1 MPEVGGVTTAS
12 AADSVRLT
20 SGSLDLRLVPAALTS
35 WAVTAVGILWDTGAA
50 VAGVCV
56 VVAMAAALIR
66 GRMTAHR
73 AVSTGLIAVS
83 VVGVGFGLAVMMRA
97 NGVRD
102 HPVTQLFGT
111 AAEVTVTPSESPRSL
126 GPGRV
131 LFRAGLVSV
140 EGHETNGRVTV
151 FASALGFGQVHA
163 GQPIRFRARLSRPTR
178 RDLSVALL
186 TATGEPVTGQA
197 SAVQRFAA
205 AVRGRFAAA
214 ARDVLPTDQA
224 AMLPALVLGD
234 TSAVTGAVTAEFRA
248 AGLTHLTAVSG
259 ANVTIVCG
267 AVLTA
272 AYLVGPR
279 AAVGLAA
286 LALVAFV
293 IVVQP
298 TASVLRAA
306 VMGAVALLA
315 ILSAR
320 RRQAIPALSATVLV
334 LMVVAPQLAVDV
346 GFALSV
352 SATAALVVIAP
363 VWSGRLVA
371 RGWPKPLA
379 DAVCIAAA
387 AQLVTAPLVA
397 GISGTFSL
405 VAVVANLAVAML
417 VAPITVLGTTA
428 AVLCLVWPGG
438 AHLLIRFTG
447 PELWWLCTVAHR
459 AAGIPNATVPVPA
472 GGVGVV
478 VVALAGVTTVVLW
491 RHWWFR
497 RTLAGASVCL
507 LAWSISDVLNGHSG
521 GAVTGH
527 GAAMSA
533 VRGTIVG

>member
-1 MPEVGGVTTAS
+1 VSTES
-12 AADSVRLT
+12 ATPDSR
-20 SGSLDLRLVPAALTS
+20 SLDLRLVPAALTS
-35 WAVTAVGILWDTGAA
+35 WGVTATGILWEIGAVLA
-50 VAGVCV
+50 VICMVLTL
-56 VVAMAAALIR
+56 AAALVR
-66 GRMTAHR
+66 TRLAAHR
-73 AVSTGLIAVS
+73 AQARAVTTGLIAMS
-83 VVGVGFGLAVMMRA
+83 IVGAGFGFAIMLRT

-111 AAEVTVTPSESPRSL
+111 ATEVTVTPSESPRAI
-126 GPGRV
+126 GPGRM
-131 LFRAGLVSV
+131 LFKVNLILID
-140 EGHETNGRVTV
+140 GHETSGRATV
-151 FASALGFGQVHA
+151 FAPSLSFGQVQA
-163 GQPIRFRARLSRPTR
+163 GQPIRFKARLGRPTR
-178 RDLSVALL
+178 RDLTVAVLV
-186 TATGEPVTGQA
+186 ATGEPVAGQA

-205 AVRGRFAAA
+205 TVRGRFAAA
-214 ARDVLPTDQA
+214 ARDVLPAGQA

-234 TSAVTGAVTAEFRA
+234 TSTVSDAASAEFRA

-279 AAVGLAA
+279 VAVGLAA

-293 IVVQP
+293 VVVQP

-320 RRQAIPALSATVLV
+320 RRQAIPALSATVLM
-334 LMVVAPQLAVDV
+334 LMIVAPQLAVDI

-363 VWSGRLVA
+363 VWSRRLVG

-405 VAVVANLAVAML
+405 VAVAANLAVAAL

-428 AVLCLVWPGG
+428 AALSLVWPGG

-447 PELWWLCTVAHR
+447 PELWWLCTVAHG
-459 AAGIPNATVPVPA
+459 AAGIPNATMPVPA
-472 GGVGVV
+472 GGLGVV
-478 VVALAGVTTVVLW
+478 SVALAGVTVVVLW
-491 RHWWFR
+491 RHRWFR
-497 RTLAGASVCL
+497 RALAAALVCL
-507 LAWSISDVLNGHSG
+507 LAWSISDVLNGFVNGLNG
-521 GAVTGH
+521 GALTGH

-533 VRGTIVG
+533 DRGTIVG